1 MESNQSRGDLIK
13 SILIMAGIPLAFSV
27 TCSLI
32 SRIGNRKNCEDC
44 KDNTHDESDN
54 LKEQM
59 FALRNKIEEL
69 QELEREIEFKFFRF
83 IDLKDQEYALLEV
96 QNSLV
101 MEKERSDFMEREV
114 SSIEVENKKF
124 DEVVIEYL
132 KALEE
137 LESSRLE
144 NGLLKR
150 RVQKL
155 LKKTRESSRFI
166 RKMHLKIEAR
176 EDEIM
181 RSKAELKRKDNEIGG
196 FEREVEEMRTMISQ
210 LRDEKN
216 ELFEKLETSEKEVAL
231 KAEAER
237 ILIENYNR
245 VANELESLKKDRA
258 AELKELIY
266 LRWCHACLRHELARR
281 NELEKE
287 KKSNDE
293 ETNHELGLEEFRG
306 NEAPEEHIGHESD
319 NDSVEHHDEPFFG
332 TDQRHRKRRWLARKF
347 KKWVEG
353 KDHKHHE
360 TKCFGSHSVVDESE
374 DRHLGGRKSFSSV

>member
-1 MESNQSRGDLIK
+1 
-13 SILIMAGIPLAFSV
+13 MAGIPLAFSV

-32 SRIGNRKNCEDC
+32 SRIGNRKNGDDC
-44 KDNTHDESDN
+44 KVNTHDVSDN

-101 MEKERSDFMEREV
+101 MEKERADFLEREV

-124 DEVVIEYL
+124 DEMVIEYL

-150 RVQKL
+150 RDQKL
-155 LKKTRESSRFI
+155 LKKTRESSRLI
-166 RKMHLKIEAR
+166 RKMNLKIEAR
-176 EDEIM
+176 EDEM
-181 RSKAELKRKDNEIGG
+181 LRTKAELKRKENVIGE
-196 FEREVEEMRTMISQ
+196 FEHEVEEMNTMISQ
-210 LRDEKN
+210 LRNEKN
-216 ELFEKLETSEKEVAL
+216 ELFEKLETSEKEVA
-231 KAEAER
+231 
-237 ILIENYNR
+237 
-245 VANELESLKKDRA
+245 SKKDRA

-287 KKSNDE
+287 RKSNEE
-293 ETNHELGLEEFRG
+293 ETNHELALELRV
-306 NEAPEEHIGHESD
+306 NETPEECIGHESD
-319 NDSVEHHDEPFFG
+319 NHSVEHHDEPFFG
-332 TDQRHRKRRWLARKF
+332 ADQQQHRKRRWLARKF

-360 TKCFGSHSVVDESE
+360 TRCFGSHSVVDESE
-374 DRHLGGRKSFSSV
+374 DRHLSGRKSFSSV

>member
-1 MESNQSRGDLIK
+1 MESNQSRDLIK

-32 SRIGNRKNCEDC
+32 SRIGNRKNGDDC
-44 KDNTHDESDN
+44 KVNTHDVSDN

-83 IDLKDQEYALLEV
+83 IDLKDQEYALLEI

-101 MEKERSDFMEREV
+101 MEKERADFLEREV

-124 DEVVIEYL
+124 DEMVIEYL

-150 RVQKL
+150 RDQKL
-155 LKKTRESSRFI
+155 MKKTRESSRLI
-166 RKMHLKIEAR
+166 RKMNLKIEAR
-176 EDEIM
+176 EDEM
-181 RSKAELKRKDNEIGG
+181 LRTKAELKRKENVIGE
-196 FEREVEEMRTMISQ
+196 FEREVEEMNTMISQ
-210 LRDEKN
+210 LRNEKN
-216 ELFEKLETSEKEVAL
+216 ELFEKLETSEKEVAS

-245 VANELESLKKDRA
+245 VVNELESLQKDRA

-287 KKSNDE
+287 RKSNE
-293 ETNHELGLEEFRG
+293 EKTNRELALELRV
-306 NEAPEEHIGHESD
+306 NETPEECIGHELD
-319 NDSVEHHDEPFFG
+319 NHSVEHNDEPFFG
-332 TDQRHRKRRWLARKF
+332 ADQQHRKRRWLARKF

-360 TKCFGSHSVVDESE
+360 TRCFGSHSVVDESE

>member
-1 MESNQSRGDLIK
+1 MENNQSRDLIK

-32 SRIGNRKNCEDC
+32 SRIGNRKNGEDC
-44 KDNTHDESDN
+44 KDITHDVSDH

-59 FALRNKIEEL
+59 FALRHKVEEL

-101 MEKERSDFMEREV
+101 MEKVRADFLEREV

-124 DEVVIEYL
+124 DEMVIEYL

-155 LKKTRESSRFI
+155 LKKTRESSRLI
-166 RKMHLKIEAR
+166 RKMNLKIEAR
-176 EDEIM
+176 EIDIM
-181 RSKAELKRKDNEIGG
+181 RSKVELKRKDNEIGG

-210 LRDEKN
+210 LRNEKN
-216 ELFEKLETSEKEVAL
+216 ELFENLETSEKEVAL
-231 KAEAER
+231 K
-237 ILIENYNR
+237 
-245 VANELESLKKDRA
+245 V
-258 AELKELIY
+258 
-266 LRWCHACLRHELARR
+266 
-281 NELEKE
+281 
-287 KKSNDE
+287 
-293 ETNHELGLEEFRG
+293 
-306 NEAPEEHIGHESD
+306 
-319 NDSVEHHDEPFFG
+319 
-332 TDQRHRKRRWLARKF
+332 
-347 KKWVEG
+347 
-353 KDHKHHE
+353 
-360 TKCFGSHSVVDESE
+360 
-374 DRHLGGRKSFSSV
+374 